1 MGKSQASKP
10 FCKTEQINNSGQPQG
25 KPVKADQ
32 IFISLCPSLS
42 WCLSCLA
49 VLPPTPGCLD
59 HSWASR
65 EAGQGKAGH
74 QKLKLNT
81 QLSGQVVLEQA
92 GAVDSLICF
101 LCDKDNNTDN
111 DDYSIS
117 QGYFRDKLESAYT
130 QAHAWHPGQVPHQ
143 YC

>member
-1 MGKSQASKP
+1 MEGGPDLS
-10 FCKTEQINNSGQPQG
+10 F
-25 KPVKADQ
+25 
-32 IFISLCPSLS
+32 SLCPSWG

-59 HSWASR
+59 HSWASVWGGGR
-65 EAGQGKAGH
+65 PKRGH

-81 QLSGQVVLEQA
+81 TELSWQVVLEQA

-117 QGYFRDKLESAYT
+117 QGYFRDEESQLIHKHTLGILGKGSISIAKSDDNVSS
-130 QAHAWHPGQVPHQ
+130 QRVSDCQ
-143 YC
+143 